1 MNKKCPC
8 GKQFWCPP
16 REVNRKKYC
25 CKKCFYK
32 YRVIP
37 IWNKVLKGIHL
48 SPATEFKKGSL
59 IGKEYRFEKG
69 HKPKNPIK
77 KGQRISPNSDLNKV
91 LKGIHLSPATEFK
104 KGSLI
109 GKEYRFEKGHK
120 PKNPIKKGQR
130 ISPNT
135 EFLKGH
141 KTWNKGKPHMI
152 DDNHP
157 QWKGGKVGYSALHT
171 WIHRTWEKSKKC
183 DFCGLEKRIDWANKN
198 GIYNRNRINW
208 LNLCRRCHIIY
219 DKKNPKKLVSFVEY

>member
-37 IWNKVLKGIHL
+37 IWNKG
-48 SPATEFKKGSL
+48 
-59 IGKEYRFEKG
+59 
-69 HKPKNPIK
+69 
-77 KGQRISPNSDLNKV
+77 

-219 DKKNPKKLVSFVEY
+219 DKKNPKKLVS